1 MNDQLIEFLKSI
13 AYCLLLGFNFSNFTC
28 FIYFA
33 FSPLFLHRNNS
44 GFLQY
49 QSIDLFY
56 KICRCTGIKILL
68 FRILLGNPIV
78 NAKFIKKLPIYFHF
92 MFHVKN
98 ESSENTRLYSTVSFY
113 NTKSQFHHAKLRSTS
128 PGLKCYSLYKS
139 YHQILFS
146 TDSTIAPGQTR
157 FSKNEV
163 WEISHYSELCP
174 VTDVQQMTFYSYEP
188 RCFMCI

>member
-1 MNDQLIEFLKSI
+1 
-13 AYCLLLGFNFSNFTC
+13 
-28 FIYFA
+28 
-33 FSPLFLHRNNS
+33 
-44 GFLQY
+44 
-49 QSIDLFY
+49 
-56 KICRCTGIKILL
+56 
-68 FRILLGNPIV
+68 
-78 NAKFIKKLPIYFHF
+78 

-188 RCFMCI
+188 RCFMCIWEHLFWSLSKSVFKLKSCECSPFQLSSNSTYSPCQLEIARGILCISEANAIWFMAIKA